1 MINTFHIISQ
11 VWLCRVLCSVPTS
24 IVSPINKVCA
34 VSPPHMFFQIRK
46 VSSVPVY
53 LFLRSRTFRQSSS
66 VPLTHSSL
74 TSILSNGSLSLC
86 AVFPSTYLCV
96 NSNSIL
102 AQLVSPPSLFM
113 VYISFPV
120 NSIYRH
126 NSVNGKEMHFTS

>member
-74 TSILSNGSLSLC
+74 SSILSKVKNLACSRW
-86 AVFPSTYLCV
+86 FPKFVCGV
-96 NSNSIL
+96 
-102 AQLVSPPSLFM
+102 PPYLFM
-113 VYISFPV
+113 CQFKFNSSSTCISAKLVYSLYIFS
-120 NSIYRH
+120 S
-126 NSVNGKEMHFTS
+126 K